1 MGRISDLRNSISSR
15 AIGIWNEV
23 SIKKFRSNRYLRRI
37 VSLDRGFFF
46 WEGNLESSVSF
57 PFHFFSEH
65 DDREESGLKSLY
77 PRRRI
82 LIRGNL
88 IFVKVKVLLVV
99 ALTPWTVVGVFIM
112 GVIDTSAL
120 NWWSIING
128 SRSVDRLVHSWRV
141 GRVEYFQRRGLLLI
155 LYRFHR
161 SRR

>member
-15 AIGIWNEV
+15 AIGI
-23 SIKKFRSNRYLRRI
+23 SR
-37 VSLDRGFFF
+37 SLDKKISLEPIFKTDRVIGSRIFF